1 MAKRQ
6 RVFKGGAEYEVSG
19 PAKLKRR
26 LVFITTV
33 KIEKKEYL
41 LFRPVRKINKQIE
54 G

>member
-6 RVFKGGAEYEVSG
+6 RVFKGGSEYSVTG

-26 LVFITTV
+26 LVFVNTV

-41 LFRPVRKINKQIE
+41 LFRPMRRIAKQIPS
-54 G
+54 

>member
-6 RVFKGGAEYEVSG
+6 RVFKGGSEYEVVG

-26 LVFITTV
+26 LLFITTV

-41 LFRPVRKINKQIE
+41 LFRPVRKVNKLV
-54 G
+54 GA